1 ECYRYGSD
9 GMRIS
14 KVSRRQSGNSLQ
26 TQRVTYLPGLERH
39 TSHTGE
45 TLKAELH
52 TLTAGE
58 AGAAQVRL
66 LHWQSGL
73 PAGISNNSL
82 RYSYD
87 NLTGSSGLE
96 VDAQGELISQE
107 EYYPYGGTAIRT
119 ARSQAEAE
127 YKTRRYS
134 GKERDASGLYYYGY
148 RYYQC
153 WAGRWLSADP
163 AGNLAGLNLYIMVI
177 NNPVSYRDPDGLMP
191 HRIYPPG
198 EHPDTDQRIYKKLSQ
213 WTAMH
218 GAEIIAENLTIIAQQ
233 DKEKRVVIE
242 NSLKR
247 AKTVLDRA
255 LLMAHSH
262 PSATQTLLEPYIG
275 KADVELFSSLVKVWA
290 MTRDVI
296 QTIRNDTVK
305 RSRFSLIRYLH
316 EKSDVIAAAIA
327 DEGAV
332 ILAESFF
339 SDSPE
344 VRVKNLIHEYSHM
357 ETFKD
362 TALGLSVTGPETTD
376 YWYLDDEMTAEH
388 STDILSQGIM
398 GIKEEE
404 GIFQT
409 DAIRNKIRELTGYPT
424 LTRRQAV
431 RGFNKYLWIR
441 QALGVLNPD
450 TVAGSG
456 MAIYRASAHYFA

>member
-1 ECYRYGSD
+1 
-9 GMRIS
+9 MRIS

-66 LHWQSGL
+66 LHWHSGL

-163 AGNLAGLNLYIMVI
+163 AGATDGLNLYQMVR
-177 NNPVSYRDPDGLMP
+177 NNPVSYRDPNGLV
-191 HRIYPPG
+191 RIRW
-198 EHPDTDQRIYKKLSQ
+198 HPDTDQRLFQESIFPKAKLHLSNILSQ
-213 WTAMH
+213 NLTHMYKRNYTQGLMVENAITNAKKTLEYALFM
-218 GAEIIAENLTIIAQQ
+218 AENHPAET
-233 DKEKRVVIE
+233 
-242 NSLKR
+242 
-247 AKTVLDRA
+247 AKI
-255 LLMAHSH
+255 
-262 PSATQTLLEPYIG
+262 LEPFIG
-275 KADVELFSSLVKVWA
+275 KAEPVPFSSIVRVWKETHNA
-290 MTRDVI
+290 LEIFDLPHI
-296 QTIRNDTVK
+296 K
-305 RSRFSLIRYLH
+305 KSRIVQFSNSRRFPGA
-316 EKSDVIAAAIA
+316 VAQAIS

-332 ILAESFF
+332 IIFEEFF
-339 SDSPE
+339 NYTQNQ
-344 VRVKNLIHEYSHM
+344 RTMTMIHEFSHM
-357 ETFKD
+357 ETVTD
-362 TALGLSVTGPETTD
+362 TRIGLHFTGAGTYD
-376 YWYLDDEMTAEH
+376 SWYLGG
-388 STDILSQGIM
+388 STHEENSQEVLAMGTHAKSINYFFDI
-398 GIKEEE
+398 EEIADNVRAIT
-404 GIFQT
+404 GQTLT
-409 DAIRNKIRELTGYPT
+409 DAESAEL
-424 LTRRQAV
+424 
-431 RGFNKYLWIR
+431 FNKYIYYR
-441 QALGVLNPD
+441 QSSAARNPD
-450 TVAGSG
+450 TVGWA
-456 MAIYRASAHYFA
+456 AIKVARARYNYSFRDF